1 MRSAVPPCGD
11 PCSPGSGWTGPQVP
25 LAAARRTIRTSRSI
39 RRAST
44 ASWTLL
50 PSRSSARTRIH
61 NLQVE
66 PVGKEE
72 QFGVE
77 REAIQAGLTEQLQR
91 SLASK
96 ALQAA
101 LRIGK
106 RQAQERLDDTVE
118 QQACQPADKRAR
130 GQGSIAR
137 TDGHRG
143 GSERGHNPADISR
156 SIGPVSI
163 GKHHQFTSGC
173 QHARAHA
180 KPLATIGRLW
190 ITRTRASLA
199 ATAQAT
205 AKVSSVEPSSTTRT
219 STSPGPCGNSARRA
233 ASVPGRRSASLKQGR
248 TKVRPGLE
256 ATSVSGLV
264 GPGEP
269 AAAGEPWCRSQLN
282 SCNPRP
288 QPQASQS
295 LVRVVRRSHHPYL
308 GSSGDN
314 AHRGYAA
321 RREATRDGVDGC
333 RQPGSLPPGRARQ
346 CRRTASAG

>member
-1 MRSAVPPCGD
+1 MRSAGPPCGD
-11 PCSPGSGWTGPQVP
+11 PCSPGSGWTGPQV
-25 LAAARRTIRTSRSI
+25 
-39 RRAST
+39 
-44 ASWTLL
+44 
-50 PSRSSARTRIH
+50 
-61 NLQVE
+61 
-66 PVGKEE
+66 
-72 QFGVE
+72 
-77 REAIQAGLTEQLQR
+77 
-91 SLASK
+91 
-96 ALQAA
+96 A

-143 GSERGHNPADISR
+143 GSERGHDPADISR

-163 GKHHQFTSGC
+163 GKHHQFTWGC

-180 KPLATIGRLW
+180 KPLACHDWPAMDHAHPRI
-190 ITRTRASLA
+190 
-199 ATAQAT
+199 
-205 AKVSSVEPSSTTRT
+205 
-219 STSPGPCGNSARRA
+219 PGGNGAGHGQSFVGGAVVHDQDLDLPWPMRHSARRA